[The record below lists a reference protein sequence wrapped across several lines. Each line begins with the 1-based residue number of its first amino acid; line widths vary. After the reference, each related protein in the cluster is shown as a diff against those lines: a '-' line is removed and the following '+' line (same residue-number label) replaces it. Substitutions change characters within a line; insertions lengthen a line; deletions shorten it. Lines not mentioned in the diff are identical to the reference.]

1 MIGLTENLNGVLNSE
16 NVLLDELKKL
26 LTDSKLSVID
36 VFEIIKSL
44 IDGGEKSRD
53 FTQITDKEALKI
65 IDELIEV
72 GLLNEDDL
80 INF

>member
-1 MIGLTENLNGVLNSE
+1 MIGLTENFESVLSSGDLLLN
-16 NVLLDELKKL
+16 ELKEL

-44 IDGGEKSRD
+44 IDNNE
-53 FTQITDKEALKI
+53 ITDKEGLKV

-72 GLLNEDDL
+72 GLLNENDL